1 MPGQAGGRGSADAG
15 GSAHAG
21 DSAHAGNSADAGDS
35 DHAGGSD
42 HAAEAAAGAVVA
54 AEAVEAVFR
63 EERGLLLA
71 SLVRRFGD
79 LDLAEE
85 VTSEAIE
92 AALRHWPADGVP
104 ARPGAWLLTTARRK
118 AVDRL
123 RRDQAYAARLAVLQ
137 ADAERAEA
145 APAAAPEA
153 GVDELPDERL
163 QLFFTCTHPALA
175 AEDRTALTLRCLAG
189 LTTPEVARAF
199 LVPTATMAQRIVRAK
214 KKIREARIPFRV
226 PGPDE
231 LPERLPGVLQVVY
244 SVFTEGYAA
253 SSGSRLQRPALA
265 EEAIRLARILR
276 RLLPAERES
285 AGLLALLLLVHAR
298 RDARSGPDG
307 EPVLLDEQDRDR
319 WDGAMI
325 EEGRTL
331 VVEALTGGPAGPYG
345 VQAAIAALHDEA
357 ADVEATDWPQ
367 IVALYDVL
375 LTLTPSPVVALN
387 RAVAVAMRD
396 GPEAGLALL
405 DALAGEPR
413 LRAYHPYPAAR
424 GDLLSR
430 LGRREEADA
439 AYREAL
445 DLAGAE
451 PERAAL
457 RRKLGREDEGEVEG
471 EGRPEGGPAPA

>member
-1 MPGQAGGRGSADAG
+1 MPGEGVPPGEGR
-15 GSAHAG
+15 
-21 DSAHAGNSADAGDS
+21 
-35 DHAGGSD
+35 
-42 HAAEAAAGAVVA
+42 VA

-92 AALRHWPADGVP
+92 AALRHWPAEGVP
-104 ARPGAWLLTTARRK
+104 ARPGAWLLTTARRR

-123 RRDQAYAARLAVLQ
+123 RRDQAYAARLAVLA
-137 ADAERAEA
+137 ADAERAEP
-145 APAAAPEA
+145 APAPDVSGFGSGSGSGLNSAS
-153 GVDELPDERL
+153 GSGELPDERL
-163 QLFFTCTHPALA
+163 QLFFTCSHPALA

-231 LPERLPGVLQVVY
+231 LPGRLPGVLQVVY

-253 SSGSRLQRPALA
+253 SSGPRLQRLDLA

-298 RDARSGPDG
+298 RDARTGPEG
-307 EPVLLDEQDRDR
+307 EPVLLEDQDRGR
-319 WDGAMI
+319 WDRPMI
-325 EEGRTL
+325 EEGRAL
-331 VVEALTGGPAGPYG
+331 VVRALTGGPAGPYG

-357 ADVEATDWPQ
+357 TNVAATDWPQ

-375 LTLTPSPVVALN
+375 LTLTPSPVVEVN

-396 GPEAGLALL
+396 GPGAGLALL

-413 LRAYHPYPAAR
+413 LRAYPPYAVAR
-424 GDLLSR
+424 GDLLGR
-430 LGRREEADA
+430 LGRDGEAAA

-445 DLAGAE
+445 ELTGTE

-457 RRKLGREDEGEVEG
+457 RRKLGE
-471 EGRPEGGPAPA
+471 

>member
-1 MPGQAGGRGSADAG
+1 M
-15 GSAHAG
+15 
-21 DSAHAGNSADAGDS
+21 
-35 DHAGGSD
+35 
-42 HAAEAAAGAVVA
+42 AGAEPEEAQV
-54 AEAVEAVFR
+54 AVEAVFR

-92 AALRHWPADGVP
+92 AALRHWPAEGVP

-145 APAAAPEA
+145 APVAEVS
-153 GVDELPDERL
+153 GGGELPDERL
-163 QLFFTCTHPALA
+163 QLFFTCAHPALA

-226 PGPDE
+226 PGADE

-253 SSGSRLQRPALA
+253 SSGPRLQRPALA
-265 EEAIRLARILR
+265 EEAIRLARILH

-298 RDARSGPDG
+298 RAARTGPEG
-307 EPVLLDEQDRDR
+307 EPVLLEDQDRGLWDR
-319 WDGAMI
+319 AMI
-325 EEGRTL
+325 EEGRAL
-331 VVEALTGGPAGPYG
+331 VVRALTGGPAGPYG

-357 ADVEATDWPQ
+357 ADVESTDWAQ
-367 IVALYDVL
+367 VVALYDVL
-375 LTLTPSPVVALN
+375 LTLTPSPVVAVN

-396 GPEAGLALL
+396 GPGAGLALL
-405 DALAGEPR
+405 DALGGEPR
-413 LRAYHPYPAAR
+413 LRAYQPYAVAR

-430 LGRREEADA
+430 LGRGGEAAA

-445 DLAGAE
+445 ALAGTE
-451 PERAAL
+451 PERAVL
-457 RRKLGREDEGEVEG
+457 LRKLEEGPESG
-471 EGRPEGGPAPA
+471 EGVGRGGGPARS